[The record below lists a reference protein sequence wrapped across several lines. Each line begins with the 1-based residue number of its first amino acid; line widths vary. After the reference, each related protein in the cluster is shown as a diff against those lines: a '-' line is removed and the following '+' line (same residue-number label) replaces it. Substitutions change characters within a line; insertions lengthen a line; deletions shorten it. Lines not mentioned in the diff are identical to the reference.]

1 MPDLPQELIDAIV
14 DVVPESSLGACS
26 LTATAFVV
34 SSQRRLFRWMSL
46 DDIPSYER
54 TAHLLVSS
62 PHLGPY
68 FRYLALVIKDI
79 PKDYAPLESILAPLT
94 EIEYLTISGDSA
106 SAATPNQIAQNPC
119 LIDLLS
125 IPTLRCFALQDL
137 VDVPSSI
144 ISRALSSF
152 EEVELFRVSIANEED
167 QEEEVLSSPGG
178 LWHLNILFDG
188 YESLLP
194 FVLHPKRI
202 ESLHQLGRLSVVIPP
217 IPELLQPRF
226 RELLV
231 ACSST
236 LEHLEIELGMC

>member
-46 DDIPSYER
+46 DDIRSYER
-54 TAHLLVSS
+54 TAYLLVSS

-68 FRYLALVIKDI
+68 FRYLALVIKDV
-79 PKDYAPLESILAPLT
+79 PKDFAPLKSILAPLS

-137 VDVPSSI
+137 VDVPSSM
-144 ISRALSSF
+144 ISRALSTF
-152 EEVELFRVSIANEED
+152 EEVGLFRVSIANED

-178 LWHLNILFDG
+178 LWHLNIPFDG

-202 ESLHQLGRLSVVIPP
+202 GALHQLGRLSVVIPP

-231 ACSST
+231 ACSNT